1 MHIYTTRFGAVQ
13 IDSDDILLFPNGLI
27 GFEDIRHW
35 VLLADQASS
44 DVGWLQ
50 SVSRPETALA
60 VVSPRKFSPQYSL
73 RVERADIEPLQLSAP
88 DRAFVLAVVSKD
100 QTHLTLNLKSPLV
113 LNLER
118 CLGRQVVTN
127 DDQPLR
133 LELVQLQSALRK
145 SA

>member
-13 IDSDDILLFPNGLI
+13 IESDDILLFPNGLI
-27 GFEDIRHW
+27 GLEDVRHW
-35 VLLADQASS
+35 VLLADQAHA

-50 SVSRPETALA
+50 SVSRPDTAMA

-73 RVERADIEPLQLSAP
+73 RVERGEIEPLELPAP

-100 QTHLTLNLKSPLV
+100 HSHLTLNLRAPLV

-118 CLGRQVVTN
+118 CLGRQIVTT

-133 LELVQLQSALRK
+133 LEVAQLYSALRR